1 MTIGTTLIRSAVLAI
16 GLGVTT
22 TATPAMADRC
32 IGPVSAEEA
41 IRIARTAGLVRVTE
55 LECDDGKWEVEGRDA
70 AGREIEVEVDPRT
83 GRIIKVD
90 RD

>member
-1 MTIGTTLIRSAVLAI
+1 MTTRSIRIRTAILGI
-16 GLGVTT
+16 GLALTAA
-22 TATPAMADRC
+22 ATPALADRC

-55 LECDDGKWEVEGRDA
+55 VECDDGTWEVEGRDA
-70 AGREIEVEVDPRT
+70 AGREIEVEVDPRS
-83 GRIIKVD
+83 GRIIKVE

>member
-1 MTIGTTLIRSAVLAI
+1 MTTRTILIRSAMLAI
-16 GLGVTT
+16 GLGILG
-22 TATPAMADRC
+22 TATPALADRC
-32 IGPVSAEEA
+32 AGPISAEEA
-41 IRIARTAGLVRVTE
+41 IRIARTAGLVRVTQ

-83 GRIIKVD
+83 GAIIKVE